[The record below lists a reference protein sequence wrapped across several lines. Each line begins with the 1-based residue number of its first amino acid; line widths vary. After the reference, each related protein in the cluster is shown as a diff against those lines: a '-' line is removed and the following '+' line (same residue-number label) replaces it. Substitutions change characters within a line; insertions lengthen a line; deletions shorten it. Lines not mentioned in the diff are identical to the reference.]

1 MLPHGSLNHPAAG
14 PPIYWLSA
22 RRCLIFPGT
31 EMGRISMTKSRVSVL
46 AAGIVALALGFAFA
60 GSALAQT
67 AKTGR
72 TAISKACS
80 AQADEKKLHGKERRT
95 FRRKCIADAK
105 KKPTT

>member
-1 MLPHGSLNHPAAG
+1 
-14 PPIYWLSA
+14 
-22 RRCLIFPGT
+22 
-31 EMGRISMTKSRVSVL
+31 MTKARVTRSRVSVI
-46 AAGIVALALGFAFA
+46 AAGIAALALGFAFA
-60 GSALAQT
+60 GSATAQT

-105 KKPTT
+105 KKPS

>member
-1 MLPHGSLNHPAAG
+1 MTRS
-14 PPIYWLSA
+14 
-22 RRCLIFPGT
+22 
-31 EMGRISMTKSRVSVL
+31 RISVI
-46 AAGIVALALGFAFA
+46 AGGIAALALVFSFA
-60 GSALAQT
+60 GSATAQT

-95 FRRKCIADAK
+95 FRRKCMADAK